1 MSKFQDGFF
10 QDLWCDMVLREADS
24 IYCRFL
30 LEEKKEQAYL
40 AEHEEKKEKMTQ
52 KQSEK
57 KSGTRARK
65 VSKEHA
71 CVEIL
76 RVCQRRKK
84 QKQISE
90 AENQMF
96 LELLKTKIEEAKV
109 NQKRKKCV
117 LEVLE
122 QSENVTGKGIKAVLD
137 LCLYADA
144 VQFFYNAGYP
154 LPMEERKKN
163 EAETLIPK
171 KTREAR
177 IKTLPLNLLDFYF
190 EQRGLPFEK
199 ISYLSRMSPERVIKD
214 EVLKEKLA
222 DVYEFACT
230 NQMTRAVVP
239 LLLDAETGKGLYVLG
254 EAYLQQWDF
263 QESEQEKVEE
273 ILNGECCCYAIVQF
287 LNLELEDNG
296 AYCWSPYS
304 IVDMEFGKSD
314 TNPELILFHDLE
326 KALNVYKG
334 QLSISS
340 DEILYENFKEE
351 NTVYVEEEAVSIA
364 PEFLKYFRII
374 SKDKGLESYIEEL
387 KNEYQK
393 NWKED

>member
-163 EAETLIPK
+163 ETETLIPV
-171 KTREAR
+171 
-177 IKTLPLNLLDFYF
+177 
-190 EQRGLPFEK
+190 
-199 ISYLSRMSPERVIKD
+199 SYTHL
-214 EVLKEKLA
+214 
-222 DVYEFACT
+222 
-230 NQMTRAVVP
+230 RAH
-239 LLLDAETGKGLYVLG
+239 ET
-254 EAYLQQWDF
+254 
-263 QESEQEKVEE
+263 
-273 ILNGECCCYAIVQF
+273 
-287 LNLELEDNG
+287 
-296 AYCWSPYS
+296 
-304 IVDMEFGKSD
+304 
-314 TNPELILFHDLE
+314 
-326 KALNVYKG
+326 
-334 QLSISS
+334 
-340 DEILYENFKEE
+340 
-351 NTVYVEEEAVSIA
+351 
-364 PEFLKYFRII
+364 
-374 SKDKGLESYIEEL
+374 
-387 KNEYQK
+387 
-393 NWKED
+393 

>member
-163 EAETLIPK
+163 ETETLIPK

-214 EVLKEKLA
+214 EVL
-222 DVYEFACT
+222 
-230 NQMTRAVVP
+230 
-239 LLLDAETGKGLYVLG
+239 
-254 EAYLQQWDF
+254 
-263 QESEQEKVEE
+263 
-273 ILNGECCCYAIVQF
+273 
-287 LNLELEDNG
+287 
-296 AYCWSPYS
+296 
-304 IVDMEFGKSD
+304 
-314 TNPELILFHDLE
+314 
-326 KALNVYKG
+326 
-334 QLSISS
+334 
-340 DEILYENFKEE
+340 
-351 NTVYVEEEAVSIA
+351 
-364 PEFLKYFRII
+364 
-374 SKDKGLESYIEEL
+374 
-387 KNEYQK
+387 
-393 NWKED
+393 

>member
-24 IYCRFL
+24 IYCCFL

-40 AEHEEKKEKMTQ
+40 ADNEEKKEKTAQ

-109 NQKRKKCV
+109 TQKRKKSV

-163 EAETLIPK
+163 EVEKLIPK

-304 IVDMEFGKSD
+304 IVDME
-314 TNPELILFHDLE
+314 

-393 NWKED
+393 R

>member
-1 MSKFQDGFF
+1 M
-10 QDLWCDMVLREADS
+10 
-24 IYCRFL
+24 
-30 LEEKKEQAYL
+30 
-40 AEHEEKKEKMTQ
+40 
-52 KQSEK
+52 
-57 KSGTRARK
+57 
-65 VSKEHA
+65 
-71 CVEIL
+71 
-76 RVCQRRKK
+76 
-84 QKQISE
+84 
-90 AENQMF
+90 
-96 LELLKTKIEEAKV
+96 
-109 NQKRKKCV
+109 
-117 LEVLE
+117 
-122 QSENVTGKGIKAVLD
+122 TGKGIKAVLD

-163 EAETLIPK
+163 ETETLIPK

-314 TNPELILFHDLE
+314 TNPELILFRDLE

-387 KNEYQK
+387 KNEYQM
-393 NWKED
+393 NWKDD